1 MKIRLLTFA
10 AALCALSF
18 GCEMHPVA
26 EEGETGAKERPKAS
40 AELQRALEPE
50 PVNPH
55 PPSFFPTPQAE

>member
-26 EEGETGAKERPKAS
+26 EEGEPGVKEQPKAT
-40 AELQRALEPE
+40 AELEKALAPE
-50 PVNPH
+50 AVNPH
-55 PPSFFPTPQAE
+55 PPSFFPTPQAD